1 MNERN
6 YDRSFKKSQWTLV
19 GAFDTTA
26 TELLDEALEVVLA
39 VVVGDFLPLF
49 DIPLGHDKDSTA
61 TVESLT
67 VRPAGVV
74 SVARGVV
81 ARTAVDIPA
90 GIHIK
95 HVAVVPLIPHR
106 GRDPFA
112 DVLDN
117 GRPLLDRGDGK
128 EAETGATALDDYVG
142 RR

>member
-1 MNERN
+1 MLLGC
-6 YDRSFKKSQWTLV
+6 TLY
-19 GAFDTTA
+19 TTA
-26 TELLDEALEVVLA
+26 AELLDEALDVFLA
-39 VVVGDFLPLF
+39 VVVGDFFSLL
-49 DIPLGHDKDSTA
+49 DVPLGHDKDSTA
-61 TVESLT
+61 TIEGFA

-74 SVARGVV
+74 GIARGVV
-81 ARTAVDIPA
+81 ARTAVDVPA
-90 GIHIK
+90 GIHVK